1 MSEERKKSWEAYE
14 WKWKAYEWRWL
25 GKAWKFSPRK
35 FVGGENKQQSKHKR
49 AS

>member
-1 MSEERKKSWEAYE
+1 VLA
-14 WKWKAYEWRWL
+14 L
-25 GKAWKFSPRK
+25 LLILSPRK